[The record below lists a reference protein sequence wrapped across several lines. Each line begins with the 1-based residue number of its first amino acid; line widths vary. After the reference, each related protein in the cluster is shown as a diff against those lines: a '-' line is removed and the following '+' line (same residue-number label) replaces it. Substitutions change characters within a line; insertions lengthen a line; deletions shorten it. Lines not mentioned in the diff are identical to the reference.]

1 MEPLVSIIVPV
12 YNVKKYLDRCMYSL
26 LHQTYTNLEII
37 LVDDGSTDGSSEVCD
52 MYAQEDRRIVVHHQ
66 SNAGV
71 SAARN
76 WALDNMNGEYL
87 LFVDADDFIDLQ
99 LVAYCIQTAI
109 SNGAEI
115 IVFTYT
121 EWNEI
126 RFSTPYYKESP
137 SIDATQSTASI
148 FKKILLDQIP
158 NMVWT
163 SFYKCNLWRKI
174 RFSSVMAY
182 EDLMICPAVFVQ
194 SKKSIQLKNIL
205 YYYYKENVNS
215 LTYGMHTYNSVH
227 RYCKYL
233 AYKEHLRWAEK
244 LDDSEVRLWALYHMT
259 YDAIKILYVDFYSP
273 QKLSKTEKK
282 ELRSFLKDV
291 WTPDIKCKMKLKQRF
306 LRWAALQCPVIC
318 KVYSFIRYKQEKTK
332 NSVIR

>member
-26 LHQTYTNLEII
+26 LHQTYKNLEII
-37 LVDDGSTDGSSEVCD
+37 LVDDGSTDGSNKLCD
-52 MYAQEDRRIVVHHQ
+52 TYAKKDCRIIVHHQ

-87 LFVDADDFIDLQ
+87 LFVDADDFIDLY

-109 SNGAEI
+109 ANEAEI
-115 IVFTYT
+115 IVFAYT
-121 EWNEI
+121 EWNSEK
-126 RFSTPYYKESP
+126 FATPYYKELP
-137 SIDATQSTASI
+137 SIDATQSTTSI
-148 FKKILLDQIP
+148 FKKILLNQIS

-163 SFYKCNLWRKI
+163 SFYKCNLWKKI
-174 RFSSVMAY
+174 RFSSVRAY
-182 EDLMICPAVFVQ
+182 EDLMVCPAVFVQ
-194 SKKSIQLKNIL
+194 SKKTIQLKNTL
-205 YYYYKENVNS
+205 YYYYKENANS
-215 LTYGMHTYNSVH
+215 LTFGMHTYNSVH
-227 RYCKYL
+227 RYYKYL
-233 AYKEHLRWAEK
+233 AYKEHLQWGEK
-244 LDDSEVRLWALYHMT
+244 LDDSEVKSWALYHMT

-273 QKLSKTEKK
+273 QKLLKIEKE
-282 ELRSFLKDV
+282 ELKQFLKKV
-291 WTPDIKCKMKLKQRF
+291 WSPDMKRQIKLKQRF

-318 KVYSFIRYKQEKTK
+318 KVYSFIRYQQEKTK